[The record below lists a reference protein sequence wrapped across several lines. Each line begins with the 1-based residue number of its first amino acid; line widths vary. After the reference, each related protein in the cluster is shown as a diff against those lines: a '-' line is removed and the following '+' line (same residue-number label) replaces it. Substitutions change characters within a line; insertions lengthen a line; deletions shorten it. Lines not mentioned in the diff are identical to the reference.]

1 MTPSSNGT
9 NAMGTDGRM
18 PVEALLGELANP
30 KWSMVLESVM
40 QAERW
45 LVEAGPGASGS
56 IRVVEALV
64 ECSKHA
70 KWEVRRAVAQVAG
83 QVQHSAFESALARL
97 ATDDN
102 SRVRQAA
109 DQAAGRRRDW
119 KNSSLLGR
127 QHEEN
132 INSKLEDVEARFG
145 LRARDAVRRASEE
158 IANTYARELYH
169 EVIKVLTPLS
179 MSADR
184 LGERVSDHAVTRAD
198 LLDDVARIQRRTQ
211 RIRTI
216 VDAMR
221 AFTAPQSPC
230 YAHETLKDIV
240 DEAAA
245 LVRDSNRMN
254 GISIGI
260 DVRIPPP
267 LAVEVDRGRLVQA
280 FTNVLCNATE
290 AYDGLLGRR
299 APVIVEGIEEG
310 TRAILTIQDA
320 GCGMTEEAVKDAA
333 TLFTT
338 NKRNG
343 TGFGLPLAIKIVE
356 SEHGG
361 QLLMT
366 SERGVGT
373 RVEVR
378 LPRLRG

>member
-1 MTPSSNGT
+1 
-9 NAMGTDGRM
+9 MGTDE
-18 PVEALLGELANP
+18 PTPIEALLGDLASP
-30 KWSMVLESVM
+30 KWSVVLGGVT
-40 QAERW
+40 QAEKW
-45 LVEAGPGASGS
+45 LLDAGPGASGS
-56 IRVVEALV
+56 MRVVEALV
-64 ECSKHA
+64 ELSKHA

-127 QHEEN
+127 QHEEH
-132 INSKLEDVEARFG
+132 INSTLEDIEARFG
-145 LRARDAVRRASEE
+145 PRARDAVRRASEE

-184 LGERVSDHAVTRAD
+184 LGERISDDSVSRAD
-198 LLDDVARIQRRTQ
+198 LLKDVTRIQSRAQ
-211 RIRTI
+211 RIRTV

-221 AFTAPQSPC
+221 AYTAPQSPS
-230 YAHETLKDIV
+230 YAHESLKDIV

-245 LVRDSNRMN
+245 LVRDNNRMR
-254 GISIGI
+254 GIGVDI
-260 DVRIPPP
+260 DVRIPPTV
-267 LAVEVDRGRLVQA
+267 AVEVDRGRLVQA
-280 FTNVLCNATE
+280 FTNLLYNATE
-290 AYDGLLGRR
+290 AYDGLQGR
-299 APVIVEGIEEG
+299 APVVVQAIEEG
-310 TRAILTIQDA
+310 TRATITFQDA
-320 GCGMTEEAVKDAA
+320 GCGMSEEAVKDAA
-333 TLFTT
+333 TLFST
-338 NKRNG
+338 NKRHG

-361 QLLMT
+361 QLQMT
-366 SERGVGT
+366 SEQGIGT